1 MPPGKTINPTPP
13 LTLAYRSLYT
23 KYTAIYGP
31 NTAILMQVGVF
42 YELYDILNPETQQPY
57 TNIKRATQILN
68 IVLKEKAGGI
78 FDAGFP
84 DFALHKFAQTLTREG
99 WTVVIVDQVRDGMD
113 QVKGRETAR
122 ILSPGTHVELA
133 GEERM
138 TVAVLWINQGTTA
151 AAAVDLTTGEVFS
164 HESANPD
171 DILHM
176 LQVYAPREVV
186 MHGPSPADVK
196 ARFALHGLVHH
207 APQEQ
212 TAAIASLSIITLE
225 DTLRSF
231 FRVRGLLPV
240 AAALDLDLTAPTASA
255 VLALLRFLEDHF
267 PQTTTRLTRHTPFTP
282 TAHMRIGTNLLEQLG
297 VIGQG
302 SGSANTLLSLLD
314 RTHSAIGRRNLRERM
329 LRPIT
334 DPSELETRWSEV
346 AWCTHLPDPEVKT
359 INRILKSLYD
369 IPRLHY
375 RFAEG
380 RMTATDALQAAQT
393 YAATAALAKLLAGTP
408 LPAPPGLPEFRAT
421 FAAAVDEDKA
431 RRAQNDEP
439 TGFLTQ
445 AAGPRSAAIETQ
457 IADAHAAWDTTWRAF
472 ARNVGLSPDSFHLEG
487 KADSWAWEGPR
498 SLKKTLDGH
507 IATGKSTLVGLLIEY
522 KASGPIALR
531 SHEFDAY
538 VAQLRRLTTQLI
550 KVSKEEVA
558 TVCDGLWAAVSP
570 IQDAWIG
577 WIGRLDSTLALAAVA
592 TEYGWTRPQ
601 LSAEPGQGFQARQ
614 LQHPLLTAS
623 STRLENVAHDVT
635 FDDAHRGWLVYGVN
649 ASGKSTL
656 MKSIGLAVLLAQT
669 GSFVPAASLRLRPFD
684 AAFTRIWNR
693 DSLSEGLSSFAVEM
707 TELRGILNH
716 ATARSLVLGD
726 EVCSGT
732 ESASGTA
739 IVAATLEHLDRLGT
753 TFVFATHLHELATLT
768 DLFPHTTLLHLRVR
782 REPAE
787 AGGYK
792 LIYDRTLQPGAG
804 TSLYGLEVARAM
816 GLPTPLMDRAA
827 SLRRRLA
834 GESALEDAPASNWNS
849 DIRRRACEV
858 CGCPLQSA
866 LEVHHIQARAD
877 GGGNQARNLAVLCTA
892 CHDKHHSGEITVGP
906 LRLTSDGIERE
917 SVVTSST
924 TRSIK
929 ASSWND
935 EEMELITASIRA
947 HPGAPAKRILLDLCE
962 KGVRITAAQ
971 LKRFYS
977 PAAGPGGP

>member
-1 MPPGKTINPTPP
+1 
-13 LTLAYRSLYT
+13 
-23 KYTAIYGP
+23 
-31 NTAILMQVGVF
+31 VGVF
-42 YELYDILNPETQQPY
+42 YELFDCINPETQQPY
-57 TNIKRATQILN
+57 TNIKEATQILN
-68 IVLKEKAGGI
+68 IVLKEKAGGVL
-78 FDAGFP
+78 DAGFP
-84 DFALHKFAQTLTREG
+84 DFALHKFAQTLTREQ
-99 WTVVIVDQVRDGMD
+99 WTVIVVDQVRDGMD

-138 TVAVLWINQGTTA
+138 TVAVLWIQGSGSVSQA
-151 AAAVDLTTGEVFS
+151 AATQAAAVVDLTTGEVFS

-186 MHGPSPADVK
+186 VHGSSLADVK

-212 TAAIASLSIITLE
+212 TAAIATLSTIARE

-231 FRVRGLLPV
+231 FRVRGLLPA
-240 AAALDLDLTAPTASA
+240 AAALSLDLTAHTASA

-267 PQTTTRLTRHTPFTP
+267 PQTTTRLTQHTPFTP
-282 TAHMRIGTNLLEQLG
+282 AAHMRIGTNLLEQLG
-297 VIGQG
+297 VIGQSQG
-302 SGSANTLLSLLD
+302 QTLLALLD
-314 RTHSAIGRRNLRERM
+314 RTHSAIGRRSIRERM

-346 AWCTHLPDPEVKT
+346 AWACNLGPCSPRAEVASPGEARCTNLPDPEVKT

-393 YAATAALAKLLAGTP
+393 YAATAALSKLLATTP
-408 LPAPPGLPEFRAT
+408 LPAPPGLPEFRAAFT
-421 FAAAVDEDKA
+421 AAIDEDKA

-445 AAGPRSAAIETQ
+445 AAGPKSHTIETQ
-457 IADAHAAWDTTWRAF
+457 ITEAHATWDLVWRLF
-472 ARNVGLSPDSFHLEG
+472 AKNVGLSPDSFHLEG
-487 KADSWAWEGPR
+487 KSDSWTWEGPR

-507 IATGKSTLVGLLIEY
+507 VATGKSTLVGLLIEY
-522 KASGPIALR
+522 KASGPISLR

-538 VAQLRRLTTQLI
+538 VATLRRLTAQLS

-558 TVCDGLWAAVSP
+558 AVCDGLWSAVSP

-592 TEYGWTRPQ
+592 TEYGWTRPE
-601 LSAEPGQGFQARQ
+601 LSSAGFAARA

-623 STRLENVAHDVT
+623 ATRLENVAHDVT
-635 FDDAHRGWLVYGVN
+635 FDNASRGWLVYGVN

-656 MKSIGLAVLLAQT
+656 MKAIGLTTLLAQA
-669 GSFVPAASLRLRPFD
+669 GSFVPAAALSFRPFD

-707 TELRGILNH
+707 TELRGILTH
-716 ATARSLVLGD
+716 ATGHSLVLGD

-753 TFVFATHLHELATLT
+753 TFVFATHLHELAKLA

-782 REPAE
+782 REPTV
-787 AGGYK
+787 GGTYK

-834 GESALEDAPASNWNS
+834 GESTLEDAPASSWNS

-858 CGCPLQSA
+858 CGGALQSA

-877 GGGNQARNLAVLCTA
+877 GGNNQARNLAVLCET
-892 CHDKHHSGEITVGP
+892 CHDKHHAGEITVGL
-906 LRLTSDGIERE
+906 LRLTSDGVERE
-917 SVVTSST
+917 SVVMSST
-924 TRSIK
+924 PRTIK
-929 ASSWND
+929 ASPWND

-962 KGVRITAAQ
+962 KGLRITAAQ
-971 LKRFYS
+971 LRRVQ
-977 PAAGPGGP
+977 ADVPGGP

>member
-1 MPPGKTINPTPP
+1 
-13 LTLAYRSLYT
+13 
-23 KYTAIYGP
+23 
-31 NTAILMQVGVF
+31 
-42 YELYDILNPETQQPY
+42 
-57 TNIKRATQILN
+57 
-68 IVLKEKAGGI
+68 
-78 FDAGFP
+78 
-84 DFALHKFAQTLTREG
+84 
-99 WTVVIVDQVRDGMD
+99 
-113 QVKGRETAR
+113 
-122 ILSPGTHVELA
+122 
-133 GEERM
+133 
-138 TVAVLWINQGTTA
+138 
-151 AAAVDLTTGEVFS
+151 
-164 HESANPD
+164 
-171 DILHM
+171 M

-186 MHGPSPADVK
+186 VHGPSPTDVK

-231 FRVRGLLPV
+231 FCLRGLLPV

-267 PQTTTRLTRHTPFTP
+267 PQTTTRLTQHTPFTP
-282 TAHMRIGTNLLEQLG
+282 AAHMRIGTNLLEQLG

-302 SGSANTLLSLLD
+302 QGSGSANTLLALLD

-346 AWCTHLPDPEVKT
+346 AWACNLGPGEARSCNLGPGEARSCELPDPDSKT

-380 RMTATDALQAAQT
+380 RITATDALQAAQT
-393 YAATAALAKLLAGTP
+393 YAATAALSKLLAATP

-421 FAAAVDEDKA
+421 FTAAVDEDKA

-457 IADAHAAWDTTWRAF
+457 IADAHAAWDLVWRTF

-487 KADSWAWEGPR
+487 KSDSWVWEGPR

-538 VAQLRRLTTQLI
+538 VAQLRRLTTQLT

-558 TVCDGLWAAVSP
+558 LVCDGLWAAVSP

-669 GSFVPAASLRLRPFD
+669 GSFVPAASLSLRPFD

-707 TELRGILNH
+707 TELKVILTH

-753 TFVFATHLHELATLT
+753 TFVFATHLHELAKLT

-782 REPAE
+782 REA
-787 AGGYK
+787 AADGTYK

-834 GESALEDAPASNWNS
+834 GESALEDAPASSWNS

-906 LRLTSDGIERE
+906 LRLTSEGIERE

-971 LKRFYS
+971 LRRVIT
-977 PAAGPGGP
+977 